1 MNIYIGY
8 KYRNV
13 EDKQNLKDSLQKISE
28 AISSC
33 GHNVFIL
40 GRDKYNWNHDSVPA
54 SQSIIP
60 IIKNIKKSDVLFVY
74 VENDKRSMGLTFEY
88 ICAKVLGKK
97 IITAVRM
104 DVKGNLFKK
113 FSNNIIEFFS
123 TEDLVFK
130 IKDSLNSLI

>member
-33 GHNVFIL
+33 GHSVFIL
-40 GRDKYNWNHDSVPA
+40 GRDKYNWDHDSVPA
-54 SQSIIP
+54 SKSIIP
-60 IIKNIKKSDVLFVY
+60 IIKNIKKSDILFVY
-74 VENDKRSMGLTFEY
+74 VENDKRSTGLTFEC
-88 ICAKVLGKK
+88 ICAKILGKK
-97 IITAVRM
+97 IVIAARTNI
-104 DVKGNLFKK
+104 KGNFFKK

-123 TEDLVFK
+123 TEDLVLK
-130 IKDSLNSLI
+130 IKNSLNSLI